1 MTTPND
7 NLPAKT
13 PILIIEDEEQVHEVL
28 ALQAQK
34 EGFDFVFAKNG
45 REGID
50 KMRSDPPAG
59 GFAAVLLDIHMPET
73 DGFWFLE
80 EKKKDPAIADTPVI
94 IFTNLSDPNLMKRA
108 VDLGVKGYL
117 VKAHHSIQSVM
128 SEVKKCAAGET
139 CAVDWH

>member
-1 MTTPND
+1 M
-7 NLPAKT
+7 
-13 PILIIEDEEQVHEVL
+13 LIIEDEVKVHEVL
-28 ALQAQK
+28 KLQAQK
-34 EGFDFVFAKNG
+34 EGLSFTFAETG

-50 KMRSDPPAG
+50 KLRSAETA
-59 GFAAVLLDIHMPET
+59 FAAVLLDIHMPET

-80 EKKKDPAIADTPVI
+80 EKKKDPALAEIPVI
-94 IFTNLSDPNLMKRA
+94 IFTNLSNPDLIKRA

-128 SEVKKCAAGET
+128 QEVKKCANGET

>member
-1 MTTPND
+1 METPND
-7 NLPAKT
+7 NHPAKT
-13 PILIIEDEEQVHEVL
+13 PILIIEDEKNVHEVL

-34 EGFDFVFAKNG
+34 EGFDFVFAENG

-50 KMRSDPPAG
+50 KMRSAG
-59 GFAAVLLDIHMPET
+59 PFAAVLLDIHMPEA

-94 IFTNLSDPNLMKRA
+94 IFTNLSNPDFIKRA
-108 VDLGVKGYL
+108 VGLGVKGYL

-128 SEVKKCAAGET
+128 REVKKCSSGET

>member
-1 MTTPND
+1 METQEN
-7 NLPAKT
+7 NNAPAGL
-13 PILIIEDEEQVHEVL
+13 PILIIEDEIKVHEVL
-28 ALQAQK
+28 KLQAQK
-34 EGFDFVFAKNG
+34 EGLNFTFAETG

-50 KMRSDPPAG
+50 KLRTAETPFP
-59 GFAAVLLDIHMPET
+59 AVLLDIHMPET

-80 EKKKDPAIADTPVI
+80 EKKKDPALAEIPVI
-94 IFTNLSDPNLMKRA
+94 IFTNLSNPDLIKRA

-128 SEVKKCAAGET
+128 QEVKKCANGET

>member
-1 MTTPND
+1 METTQENNNTPTG
-7 NLPAKT
+7 L
-13 PILIIEDEEQVHEVL
+13 PILVIEDEIKVHEVL
-28 ALQAQK
+28 KLQAQK
-34 EGFDFVFAKNG
+34 EGLSFTFAETG

-50 KMRSDPPAG
+50 KLRSFGP
-59 GFAAVLLDIHMPET
+59 FTAVLLDIHMPET

-80 EKKKDPAIADTPVI
+80 EKKKDPALAEIPVI
-94 IFTNLSDPNLMKRA
+94 IFTNLSNPDLIKRA

-128 SEVKKCAAGET
+128 QEVKKCANGET